1 MLKAHRIG
9 GTAAEVRYYAALG
22 RDAHEYYSE
31 SVRPGVWLGEGA
43 MRLGLWRDVEEDVF
57 ADLLRGKSP
66 DGKNVWVAPPKNSK
80 KKRRCRVD
88 LTFQVP
94 KSVSI
99 ALSQASPDM
108 REEIIQ
114 RCEKALKET
123 LRAFT
128 EFCAVTRQKRLSA
141 RRCRA
146 CWCNL
151 SARHGSPVGRQS
163 SRSASSLALRATNY
177 GDS

>member
-9 GTAAEVRYYAALG
+9 GTAAEVRDYAALG

-80 KKRRCRVD
+80 KK
-88 LTFQVP
+88 
-94 KSVSI
+94 S
-99 ALSQASPDM
+99 
-108 REEIIQ
+108 
-114 RCEKALKET
+114 
-123 LRAFT
+123 
-128 EFCAVTRQKRLSA
+128 
-141 RRCRA
+141 
-146 CWCNL
+146 
-151 SARHGSPVGRQS
+151 
-163 SRSASSLALRATNY
+163 
-177 GDS
+177 